1 MDKATEEMQTSFCE
15 FFDVYKSPSYTGYSN
30 LFSDL
35 HLQSNNVWQ
44 KKNSI
49 HTQAMLPGTS
59 MLEFTSID
67 TPVPFSR
74 AAKMTLL
81 ATSDHIMYPSLQWT

>member
-35 HLQSNNVWQ
+35 HLQSNNV
-44 KKNSI
+44 
-49 HTQAMLPGTS
+49 
-59 MLEFTSID
+59 
-67 TPVPFSR
+67 
-74 AAKMTLL
+74 
-81 ATSDHIMYPSLQWT
+81 